1 MAERIAYVDFETD
14 AIEGRPHYPP
24 APVGVAVRH
33 PSWKKSRYLAWGH
46 PTGNNCSL
54 TDAKHVLQDF
64 YQDPKLKLSFHN
76 GKFDLDVA
84 ETHLGLKIPPWER
97 VHDTMVL
104 AYLLDPHARKIGLKE
119 LAHKRLNLPP
129 DERDAVRDW
138 LVSHKIVTAANKKSW
153 GAHISK
159 APGDVVGPY
168 AIGDTDRTKLLLE
181 DMLPDVLEQ
190 GMGGAYDRERRLIPV
205 LLENERG
212 GVHVDLPKLQA
223 DCRLYAKAL
232 EDSARMIYKL
242 LGREFN
248 LDSGEEV
255 ADALDKK
262 YPGLEWPLTETGLRS
277 TSKDSLDE
285 VLTGRPPKLLAL
297 FQYHSSVQ
305 TCLRNFMDPWR
316 LVAEQTGGIIHT
328 SWNSVAQPEGGG
340 SRTGRLSSSPN
351 FQNIPTL
358 KSVKFQR
365 AIELYKAYLEKVGLP
380 PLPQVRSYIVAD
392 SKSQV
397 LLDRDF
403 SQQEL
408 RVLAHFED
416 GDMLEEYRRNP
427 QMDLHAYAAEVINEN
442 TGLSL
447 TRKATKNVAFSLL
460 YGSGIGSLA
469 EGLGVSVIEAKR
481 TKSAYLGTFPGV
493 NAIQKDLKFKAANNQ
508 PLRTWGGRL
517 YYVEPP
523 KLIKGRM
530 RTFEYKLLNYL
541 IQGSSADI
549 TKEAWLRYHET
560 KREGRLLLTVH
571 DQILVSCPK
580 KAWKSEMKILR
591 EAMEGI
597 ELDAPLTSD
606 GEFGYRWTELEKCE

>member
-1 MAERIAYVDFETD
+1 M
-14 AIEGRPHYPP
+14 
-24 APVGVAVRH
+24 
-33 PSWKKSRYLAWGH
+33 
-46 PTGNNCSL
+46 
-54 TDAKHVLQDF
+54 
-64 YQDPKLKLSFHN
+64 
-76 GKFDLDVA
+76 
-84 ETHLGLKIPPWER
+84 
-97 VHDTMVL
+97 
-104 AYLLDPHARKIGLKE
+104 
-119 LAHKRLNLPP
+119 
-129 DERDAVRDW
+129 RDW
-138 LVSHKIVTAANKKSW
+138 LISHKIVTAANKKNW
-153 GAHISK
+153 GKHISK

-181 DMLPDVLEQ
+181 DMLPEVLSQ
-190 GMGGAYDRERRLIPV
+190 GMGEAYDRERRLIPV

-212 GVHVDLPKLQA
+212 GVHVDLVRLQA
-223 DCRLYAKAL
+223 DCQLYAKAL
-232 EDSARMIYKL
+232 DDAAKMIYKL

-248 LDSGEEV
+248 LDSGEEI

-277 TSKDSLDE
+277 TSKESLDV
-285 VLTGRPPKLLAL
+285 VLEGRPPKLLAL
-297 FQYHSSVQ
+297 FQYHASVQ
-305 TCLRNFMDPWR
+305 TCLRNFMEPWR

-365 AIELYKAYLEKVGLP
+365 AIELWKAHLEKLGLP

-392 SKSQV
+392 SKTQV

-416 GDMLEEYRRNP
+416 GDMLEEYRRDP
-427 QMDLHAYAAEVINEN
+427 GMDLHEYAAKVINEN

-460 YGSGIGSLA
+460 YGSGIGALA
-469 EGLGVSVIEAKR
+469 EGLGVSVVEAKR

-493 NAIQKDLKFKAANNQ
+493 NEIQKDLKFKAANNL

-523 KLIKGRM
+523 KVIKGRL

-549 TKEAWLRYHET
+549 TKEAWLRYHAT
-560 KREGRLLLTVH
+560 KRDGRLLLTVH

-606 GEFGYRWTELEKCE
+606 GEYGYRWTELEKCE